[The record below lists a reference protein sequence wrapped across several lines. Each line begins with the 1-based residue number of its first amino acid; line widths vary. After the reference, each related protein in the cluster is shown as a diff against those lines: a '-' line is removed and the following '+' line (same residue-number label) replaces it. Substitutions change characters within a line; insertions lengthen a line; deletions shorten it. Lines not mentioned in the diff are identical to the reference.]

1 MIILIFLT
9 SAVLS
14 ASTSRVQ
21 IPIGTIFKKTG
32 MEEMQDVFNAMSFA
46 MDSHSSSNRSR
57 EFMLKFYVDK
67 IDTVDPYKLTK
78 VICKQ
83 VGSLKLLQ
91 PQLTERYIYCF

>member
-1 MIILIFLT
+1 MIILMFLA

-46 MDSHSSSNRSR
+46 IDSHSSSNWSR
-57 EFMLKFYVDK
+57 EFSLKFYVDK

-83 VGSLKLLQ
+83 VR
-91 PQLTERYIYCF
+91 ERNFLSSFIVC